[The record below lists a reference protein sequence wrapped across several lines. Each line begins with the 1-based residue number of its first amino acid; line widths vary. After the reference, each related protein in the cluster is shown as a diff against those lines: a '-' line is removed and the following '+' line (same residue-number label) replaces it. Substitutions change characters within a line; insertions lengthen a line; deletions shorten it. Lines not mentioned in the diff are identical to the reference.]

1 MRDLGWCRGLEEVG
15 RVERRSSFRV
25 RRYRCV
31 IVIHNPLLPAR
42 SMRSKIPPP
51 GGGPGLVCGRKVGEM
66 AGLVGADRDGD
77 STTLSAAAQFVRKGD
92 AMVQPGAPYN
102 AGAWL
107 LDRNLRNGR
116 GPHTAVRCHGVGYT
130 YADLMTEV
138 RRVQSALTGA
148 GIAEGERVLMVL
160 NDSPVF
166 VAWFIGCLRSGV
178 VPVPVSTMLL
188 GGDVAALAADC
199 AARLLVISSDYTDH
213 IPTIVAVA
221 ASVASVI
228 VDGDVEIDAS
238 VPARLWSS
246 FPTAVTEVAVA
257 PTFSDTPAFWLYSS
271 GTTGLPKGVIHNH
284 GHLQA
289 TFETYATNV
298 LRVNADDRFLS
309 VAKLFFAFGLGNSL
323 TFPFGAGATAILEPG
338 RPAPTAFADLVAS
351 ERPTLFFAA
360 PGFVA
365 ALLDTGATAEQFA
378 SVRATVTAGEA
389 LPASLQQRFTERC
402 GHPVLD
408 GIGSTEAL
416 HIFISNTLNEQHPG
430 SSGRVVPGYS
440 AKLLD
445 DDGNLVTL
453 PDTPGYLHVQGP
465 SVMSGYWNRSE
476 VTAATLVDG
485 WLRTGDVYV
494 RDADDHWTFLGR
506 NSDMIKAGGIWVSPA
521 EVEAALVSHPDVLEA
536 AVVGSRDAE
545 GLEQTVAFVVP
556 ASGRTI
562 DPAVIDAHCRSL
574 IAAFKRPKQLFV
586 VNELPKT
593 ATGKIQRFALRDQL
607 ASGKGS

>member
-1 MRDLGWCRGLEEVG
+1 
-15 RVERRSSFRV
+15 
-25 RRYRCV
+25 
-31 IVIHNPLLPAR
+31 
-42 SMRSKIPPP
+42 
-51 GGGPGLVCGRKVGEM
+51 
-66 AGLVGADRDGD
+66 
-77 STTLSAAAQFVRKGD
+77 
-92 AMVQPGAPYN
+92 MVQPGAPYN
-102 AGAWL
+102 AGEWL

-116 GPHTAVRCHGVGYT
+116 GTHIAVRCNGVGYT

-138 RRVQSALTGA
+138 QRVQSALTGA
-148 GIAEGERVLMVL
+148 SIVEGDRVLMVL

-166 VAWFIGCLRSGV
+166 IAWFIGCLRSGV

-188 GGDVAALAADC
+188 GADVAALASDC
-199 AARLLVISSDYTDH
+199 DARLLVISSDYADR
-213 IPTIVAVA
+213 IPTIVAGA
-221 ASVASVI
+221 ASMSSVI
-228 VDGDVEIDAS
+228 VDGDLEIDVS
-238 VPARLWSS
+238 LPTHLWSS
-246 FPTAVTEVAVA
+246 FPRAATEIAVA
-257 PTFSDTPAFWLYSS
+257 PTFKDTPAFWLYSS

-284 GHLQA
+284 GHLQS
-289 TFETYATNV
+289 TFDTYAAKI

-323 TFPFGAGATAILEPG
+323 TFPFGAGATVILEPG
-338 RPAPTAFADLVAS
+338 RPTPAAFADLVVG
-351 ERPTLFFAA
+351 EKPTLLFSS

-365 ALLDTGATAEQFA
+365 GLLDAGVTAEQFA
-378 SVRATVTAGEA
+378 SVRATVTAGES
-389 LPASLQQRFTERC
+389 LPASLQQRLTERC

-408 GIGSTEAL
+408 GLGSTEAL
-416 HIFISNTLNEQHPG
+416 HIFISNTLDEQHPG

-445 DDGNLVTL
+445 DDGNLVTM

-465 SVMSGYWNRSE
+465 SVMSGYWNRAD

-521 EVEAALVSHPDVLEA
+521 EVEAALISHPDVLEA
-536 AVVGSRDAE
+536 AVVGSHNSE

-556 ASGRTI
+556 AAGCTI
-562 DPAVIDAHCRSL
+562 DPAAIDAHCRSL

-607 ASGKGS
+607 AADGTP